1 MGSDMVVALSRATRD
16 GRTLF
21 AHNSTRPVG
30 EGQALCRVAGR
41 AYARGETVHA
51 TNLVVP
57 QAART
62 STVLACQP
70 AGCWGYQHGV
80 NQHGVA
86 VGTTPIHTK
95 LLADGPGLTGPDL
108 VRLGLERSA
117 SALQAVDVLTGLI
130 ARHGQ
135 GAYAGC
141 AAEEDHDNAFL
152 IADAREAF
160 VLEACGS
167 YWGLQRVGEV
177 RAVTDVCH
185 LRQDWDRIARGL
197 SDLAIGKG
205 WWPQDGSK
213 LDFAGA
219 LAPGVVDSA
228 PALRR
233 WGRATLLLEERNG
246 QIDTAFLRRLLADHH
261 EGDALV
267 PSETT
272 LCQHATVA
280 PGEATAASLVA
291 QLGPEGEPLPVAW
304 SGFGPPCSA
313 IYFPL
318 LLDGELPAAFQAEG
332 PRGGSAV
339 WRWMRQLRGP
349 SEHLEAAREQLAG
362 LQARFEQEAQDFQ
375 AEARLH
381 RQHGNA
387 DALQRLATSFMQHN
401 LEAFAGVCEEFGAA
415 PGKAVPA
422 MKGAALEAVY
432 PG

>member
-1 MGSDMVVALSRATRD
+1 MGSDIVVALSRATRD

-21 AHNSTRPVG
+21 GHNCARPVG
-30 EGQALCRVAGR
+30 EGQALCRTPGR
-41 AYARGETVHA
+41 AYARGETVAA

-62 STVLACQP
+62 HTVLACRP
-70 AGCWGYQHGV
+70 AGCWGYPHGV
-80 NQHGVA
+80 NEHGVA
-86 VGTTPIHTK
+86 LGTTPVHTK

-108 VRLGLERSA
+108 VRLGLERAA

-130 ARHGQ
+130 TRYGQ
-135 GAYAGC
+135 GPYAGC

-160 VLEACGS
+160 VLEACGP

-177 RAVTDVCH
+177 RAVTDVCR
-185 LRQDWDRIARGL
+185 LRQDWDRIAPGL
-197 SDLAIGKG
+197 SGLAISKG
-205 WWPQDGSK
+205 WWPEDGSK

-219 LAPGVVDSA
+219 LAPADVDGA

-246 QIDTAFLRRLLADHH
+246 QIDPPSLRRLLADHH

-272 LCQHATVA
+272 LCRHATVA

-304 SGFGPPCSA
+304 WGFGPPCA
-313 IYFPL
+313 TVYFPL
-318 LLDGELPAAFQAEG
+318 LAGGELPAAFQAEG
-332 PRGGSAV
+332 ARGGCAV

-349 SEHLEAAREQLAG
+349 SEHLEAARGELAG

-375 AEARLH
+375 AEARLL
-381 RQHGNA
+381 REHGDG

-401 LEAFAGVCEEFGAA
+401 LEAFAAVCEEFGAA
-415 PGKAVPA
+415 DE
-422 MKGAALEAVY
+422 AARSWGVASLEAAY